1 MSDANDALRA
11 GGTDNLV
18 ELRSRAKKRPVPPAD
33 PPATFERHAEG
44 QVAQAFAERHRDHLR
59 YVWKWKRWI
68 AHDGTRWTDDAG
80 AGAAELRSMAM
91 GYYRSGSDVVDDR
104 DRKRF
109 RDLAK
114 VVDTSKNRR
123 GVLELA
129 QAEPG
134 MGIGHDVFDRDPWL
148 LNVENGTLDLRDG
161 EAKLRPHKPDDFLR
175 KLAPVEYNPD
185 AKAPTWD
192 AFLRRII
199 VGKDEGGSDDLIG
212 YLQRFAGYCLTGVVR
227 DHVFPVFYGTGGN
240 GKSTFMAALGYI
252 LGDYMTPLPEGM
264 LLNRKYQSHPTEL
277 MTLRGARL
285 AVSSEI
291 NKDGSLNESRVKAL
305 TGGDRIQARGMHQD
319 FETVGFDPTH
329 KLVLVVNHRPRVC
342 DTSAGMW
349 RRMNLVP
356 FEQTISEGEI
366 DGKLDDKLKSEAPG
380 ILAWAVRGCLEWQRI
395 GLAPPDAIRAATAA
409 YQEESDVVGRWAR
422 ERCKVGRELSGAFGS
437 LWSDFENWL
446 SNVEEEEGALE
457 EPINRRAFGLRLD
470 ALGHRSKGGK
480 GHSKVRAGIALQGE
494 PDHRFGND

>member
-1 MSDANDALRA
+1 
-11 GGTDNLV
+11 
-18 ELRSRAKKRPVPPAD
+18 
-33 PPATFERHAEG
+33 
-44 QVAQAFAERHRDHLR
+44 
-59 YVWKWKRWI
+59 
-68 AHDGTRWTDDAG
+68 
-80 AGAAELRSMAM
+80 
-91 GYYRSGSDVVDDR
+91 
-104 DRKRF
+104 
-109 RDLAK
+109 
-114 VVDTSKNRR
+114 
-123 GVLELA
+123 
-129 QAEPG
+129 
-134 MGIGHDVFDRDPWL
+134 
-148 LNVENGTLDLRDG
+148 
-161 EAKLRPHKPDDFLR
+161 
-175 KLAPVEYNPD
+175 
-185 AKAPTWD
+185 
-192 AFLRRII
+192 
-199 VGKDEGGSDDLIG
+199 
-212 YLQRFAGYCLTGVVR
+212 
-227 DHVFPVFYGTGGN
+227 
-240 GKSTFMAALGYI
+240 
-252 LGDYMTPLPEGM
+252 
-264 LLNRKYQSHPTEL
+264 
-277 MTLRGARL
+277 
-285 AVSSEI
+285 
-291 NKDGSLNESRVKAL
+291 
-305 TGGDRIQARGMHQD
+305 MHQD